1 MKLKTV
7 AAIAVLAA
15 AAGSAWADSPLPT
28 VAGQTGT
35 PEVERGTV
43 VNSTTPLFAKR
54 LGIISYCGDLSPNA
68 TDAGIFGRTEFAEGI
83 GRVQGGIDAGGTTD
97 LTPLAGRYNPIL
109 DASPIGFFGA
119 QNLVDMINYDDGIP
133 RFREVHLIDGDREQ
147 PTAAQLANNFDCVI
161 AIADNKCTPGP
172 QANAVYTQAANAL
185 ANFANTA
192 GKGVVLAGS
201 AFNRNT
207 GFGDALF
214 VNGMSPFR
222 RVSNQ
227 LDVRCS
233 PDHPCPV
240 GTCPAGA
247 TRQFPSTVSAPE
259 CFTCPDFDPNDP
271 NQTQACANT
280 GTANALPLCVNQ
292 VTGAECGQFVNPIFT
307 PQTTTTDR
315 VCESLAQGVN
325 GPTSM
330 SLANQFPANALSQGA
345 TACMNYQN
353 GAPLSAVNA
362 RRNVIGLNLYPTYSA
377 DLAKTWF
384 SCIVANAAILA
395 CGEQRCVSDGAEGT
409 ICQ

>member
-1 MKLKTV
+1 MRKLQR
-7 AAIAVLAA
+7 AAVIAVLAG

-35 PEVERGTV
+35 PEVERGTAV
-43 VNSTTPLFAKR
+43 TGTPLLAKR
-54 LGIISYCGDLSPNA
+54 VGVISYCGDLAPNA
-68 TDAGIFGRTEFAEGI
+68 GDFGIFGRARGNT
-83 GRVQGGIDAGGTTD
+83 
-97 LTPLAGRYNPIL
+97 IL
-109 DASPIGFFGA
+109 DATPIGFFGA

-133 RFREVHLIDGDREQ
+133 RFREVHLIDGDREL

-161 AIADNKCTPGP
+161 AIADNKCTPGL
-172 QANAVYTQAANAL
+172 QSALIYAQAAAALAGFANATVP
-185 ANFANTA
+185 A
-192 GKGVVLAGS
+192 GAPPKGVVLAGS
-201 AFNRNT
+201 AFNTAT
-207 GFGDALF
+207 GFGSAIFASGL
-214 VNGMSPFR
+214 SPFR
-222 RVSNQ
+222 KASTQ

-240 GTCPAGA
+240 GTCAPGSE
-247 TRQFPSTVSAPE
+247 RMFPSTVSAPE
-259 CFTCPDFDPNDP
+259 CFTCAASNFTCDATGCFEITGCALSADPAHPPLQQCLGTDQFG
-271 NQTQACANT
+271 QTR
-280 GTANALPLCVNQ
+280 
-292 VTGAECGQFVNPIFT
+292 ECGGFVNPIFT

-330 SLANQFPANALSQGA
+330 SLANEFPASALSTGA

-362 RRNVIGLNLYPTYSA
+362 RRNVVGLNLYPTYSA

-395 CGEQRCVSDGAEGT
+395 CGERRCVPTADGGT
-409 ICQ
+409 TCR